1 MKSLKFFFFI
11 FVFSLFVPTIS
22 FSQGAMSGNGLFV
35 ASVLKKG
42 SQNKIYIHKFMTKE
56 LVRILDVKLSSVDEV
71 KLSYSGNFLYAK
83 QGNNYAIIDVMLNK
97 SIVTIYSANQVVFPK
112 GKEYFLVLKNG
123 VISQYDCATGKS
135 IKTYNMPSG
144 YKIFEIVMS
153 PDNKYFAAKAVGR
166 IYMYELSTLKY
177 KKEFAGSDIKFQS
190 NGKYFTVVYAQNET
204 VRVSTYNLSSFYQER
219 AYMSDV
225 LFKADP
231 PGGKLYPNR
240 SSLSYDGQYVGLY
253 TAKGVKVEIY
263 VFDTWTGKLVWV
275 INNFS
280 NTTNELYPQEWTS
293 FNTMIGH
300 GTHLMAGEY
309 SLNTKSSK
317 ALGLRIDNFTESPE
331 LSEANQQKNRQISN
345 DFHYVVVQ
353 SGSDMYVRDSRI
365 PNKKITYQG
374 VEFISFSEDSKYV
387 FVNKGGVVNVI
398 VTEQLTNAIQKNST
412 AKLFEFGKTLSVA
425 ADETMIAKDATPPK
439 GYAFFYVNNTKQ
451 IVQVDTSK
459 LHYTFRS
466 MNLNGNDVEL
476 QVNLVDA
483 EGNTFLGAT
492 DPNWKYIWCNLLLQN
507 PNGSVNQ
514 VNDFVVEEVFEE
526 ATTAY
531 ALILDHSGS
540 MGTKRANALQFG
552 AWDLVNNKRPQ
563 DAYMLIKYDNN
574 VKVEAQLT
582 KEKSFLSRK
591 LNNTGITGYGGATA
605 LVDAA
610 YIGVKKLQKAEGFE
624 KKVIILFTDGYENS
638 SLFSKYD
645 LLSEARAGKIEIN
658 VIGFGSQVNEEYL
671 RSLAYN
677 TGGMYVHLYDTKD
690 LRKVFRDIDY
700 KRKHYYKVKFKTQ
713 VKGKHLAFLQLCQDQ
728 FNHDSIWVPF
738 DNSVDKK
745 RIDERNPVLPV
756 KPREIKLTQ
765 FNKLK
770 IPINPVLKP
779 VKNKKVNKEFGEIHF
794 PNILFETGSDKIVS
808 SDEEGINELVKFM
821 LKYPYVFVEVHGHT
835 DNEGTPDFNLI
846 LSMKRA
852 EAAKK
857 LIVSK
862 GIAPGR
868 VVTRWFGDTKPIA
881 SNDTEEGKMK
891 NRRIEFLIF
900 IQ

>member
-1 MKSLKFFFFI
+1 MKSLKFFLFI
-11 FVFSLFVPTIS
+11 LVFSLFIPIS
-22 FSQGAMSGNGLFV
+22 GFSQGVMSGNGLFV
-35 ASVLKKG
+35 ASVFKKS
-42 SQNKIYIHKFMTKE
+42 SQSEIYVHKFMTKE
-56 LVRILDVKLSSVDEV
+56 LVRILDVKFCSVDEV
-71 KLSYSGNFLYAK
+71 QFSYSGNYLYAK
-83 QGNNYAIIDVMLNK
+83 QGNNYAIINVMLNK
-97 SIVTIYSANQVVFPK
+97 SIVTIYSANQVVFPR
-112 GKEYFLVLKNG
+112 GKDYFLVLKNG
-123 VISQYDCATGKS
+123 VVSQYDFLTGKT
-135 IKTYNMPSG
+135 IQTYNPPSD
-144 YKIFEIVMS
+144 YKIFELVMS
-153 PDNKYFAAKAVGR
+153 PDNNYFAAKAVGR
-166 IYMYELSTLKY
+166 IYIYELSTLKY

-190 NGKYFTVVYAQNET
+190 NGKYLTVLYAQNET
-204 VRVSTYNLSSFYQER
+204 ARITTYKISTFYQER
-219 AYMSDV
+219 AYMSEV
-225 LFKADP
+225 LFKVDP
-231 PGGKLYPNR
+231 PGGKFFQNR
-240 SSLSYDGQYVGLY
+240 SSLSFDGQYVGLY

-263 VFDTWTGKLVWV
+263 VFDTWTGKLAWV

-280 NTTNELYPQEWTS
+280 NTTNELYPQEWTAS
-293 FNTMIGH
+293 NTMIGH
-300 GTHLMAGEY
+300 GTQLMAGEY

-317 ALGLRIDNFTESPE
+317 GLGLRIANFTQSPQ

-353 SGSDMYVRDSRI
+353 SGSDMYIRDSRI

-374 VEFISFSEDSKYV
+374 VEFISFSEDSKYI
-387 FVNKGGVVNVI
+387 FVKKGGAVNVI
-398 VTEQLTNAIQKNST
+398 VAAHITKGIQENST

-425 ADETMIAKDATPPK
+425 ADETMIPKDATPPK
-439 GYAFFYVNNTKQ
+439 GFAFFYVNNTKQ

-507 PNGSVNQ
+507 PSGSVNQ
-514 VNDFVVEEVFEE
+514 INDFVVEEVFED

-540 MGTKRANALQFG
+540 MGTKRANDLQFG
-552 AWDLVNNKRPQ
+552 AWELVNNKRSQ
-563 DAYMLIKYDNN
+563 DAYMLIKYDDD

-605 LVDAA
+605 LVDAT
-610 YIGVKKLQKAEGFE
+610 YIGVKKLQKADGYE
-624 KKVIILFTDGYENS
+624 KKVIILLT
-638 SLFSKYD
+638 
-645 LLSEARAGKIEIN
+645 EARAGKIEIN
-658 VIGFGSQVNEEYL
+658 VIGFGDDVNEEYL

-690 LRKVFRDIDY
+690 LRMVFRDIDY

-728 FNHDSIWVPF
+728 FKHDSIWMPF
-738 DNSVDKK
+738 DNSVDKQ
-745 RIDERNPVLPV
+745 RIDERNPVLPI

-779 VKNKKVNKEFGEIHF
+779 VTNKKVNKEFGEIHF
-794 PNILFETGSDKIVS
+794 PNILFATGSDKIVR
-808 SDEEGINELVKFM
+808 SDAAGIDELVKFM

-835 DNEGTPDFNLI
+835 DNQGTPEFNLE
-846 LSMKRA
+846 LSKKRA

-868 VVTRWFGDTKPIA
+868 VVIRWFGDTKPMA
-881 SNDTEEGKMK
+881 SNDTEEGKKK
-891 NRRIEFLIF
+891 NRRIEFLVF